1 MRFCGSCGRHEFLF
15 GDAERSEDA
24 FGLGLAPSVVDTGKI
39 DVLPDLWGDVAN
51 YVIRQVMPFVPQSE
65 DAAVERRDLLQRTKD
80 IGPQVREAMRAAVER
95 VRAYR
100 ERGTEKATTGRHSG
114 RRM

>member
-1 MRFCGSCGRHEFLF
+1 MQAGKQQFEQRAVEGR
-15 GDAERSEDA
+15 
-24 FGLGLAPSVVDTGKI
+24 APSTLAAIFQGKR
-39 DVLPDLWGDVAN
+39 DDRKARGVEPGSENTVA
-51 YVIRQVMPFVPQSE
+51 
-65 DAAVERRDLLQRTKD
+65 ERRDLLQRIKD

-100 ERGTEKATTGRHSG
+100 ERAAEKATTGRHRG